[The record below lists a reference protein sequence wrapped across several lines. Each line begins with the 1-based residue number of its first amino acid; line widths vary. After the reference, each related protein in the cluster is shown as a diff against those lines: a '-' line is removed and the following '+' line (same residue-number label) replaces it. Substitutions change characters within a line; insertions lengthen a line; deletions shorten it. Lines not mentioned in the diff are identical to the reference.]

1 MDDLQ
6 AIPLIRLFNNLIVSI
21 QVALSDRMIERLIH
35 DVTTTIEETDVSG
48 LILDCSGA
56 DVLDSHMTRQVR
68 DLAMTARLMGVETV
82 VCGLRRAVVISLVEM
97 GLRTPG
103 VSTALNL
110 ERALEILVRR
120 RRASSQGGAGAPA
133 PAEQAAAGD
142 GGPR

>member
-1 MDDLQ
+1 MDEVQ
-6 AIPLIRLFNNLIVSI
+6 SIPLIRLFNNLIVSI

-48 LILDCSGA
+48 LVLDCSGA

-82 VCGLRRAVVISLVEM
+82 VCGLRRSVVISLVEM

-110 ERALEILVRR
+110 ERALEVLVRR
-120 RRASSQGGAGAPA
+120 RRATSPGSAGPPPA
-133 PAEQAAAGD
+133 GPQAAPGD
-142 GGPR
+142 GGAR